1 MPFMSRYEILQLLH
15 AHMYLLMCLNILNIP
30 SFPSNSSYLV
40 LNHFLPFIWDL
51 QLKTQRR
58 SWDGWEMKSVQHV
71 LFWMTS
77 YNNWNHILPTNI

>member
-30 SFPSNSSYLV
+30 SFPSSYLV

-51 QLKTQRR
+51 QLLQENPKAFL
-58 SWDGWEMKSVQHV
+58 GWMGDEICPACPF
-71 LFWMTS
+71 LDD
-77 YNNWNHILPTNI
+77 IL